1 MISLSNPQLQTVMTA
16 ARSLSVE
23 KRGAFLQ
30 RVAAML
36 ELRGRFS
43 DGDVSEVATLAL
55 VGLVHQKTDAA

>member
-1 MISLSNPQLQTVMTA
+1 MLSLSNQQLTTVMAA

-36 ELRGRFS
+36 ELRGRFNDS
-43 DGDVSEVATLAL
+43 DVMEVAALAL
-55 VGLVHQKTDAA
+55 SGLQQRTDAA

>member
-1 MISLSNPQLQTVMTA
+1 MTA
-16 ARSLSVE
+16 ARTLSVE

-43 DGDVSEVATLAL
+43 DGDISDVAALAL